1 MVKFPGGT
9 RGVVVVVIGAGV
21 VLVLDGMKAAVVND
35 ESSGTTSVGN
45 GRVGTMAGVVGSV
58 VRNGNK
64 TSSGALLRANSQKFG
79 TTGASQSTSSGT
91 STNSVKTF
99 MGLY

>member
-1 MVKFPGGT
+1 MVKFPGGA
-9 RGVVVVVIGAGV
+9 RGAVVVVIGAGV
-21 VLVLDGMKAAVVND
+21 VLVLDGIKATVVND

-45 GRVGTMAGVVGSV
+45 GRVGTIAGVVGNV

-99 MGLY
+99 TGKC